1 MLSHYREKI
10 RELEPLKSMLVTV
23 SEQCDQKILK
33 IREGV
38 RFYLFAVYFT
48 LQKFILYI
56 LTGTSRN
63 YRIKTP
69 KNGITTTHR

>member
-38 RFYLFAVYFT
+38 RFYLFAVY
-48 LQKFILYI
+48 LLSKNLYCI
-56 LTGTSRN
+56 
-63 YRIKTP
+63 Y
-69 KNGITTTHR
+69 